1 LLIQKEQGF
10 GGPASWRCPEE
21 EALSTI
27 FKQGSGLHG
36 QVDFMQN
43 NNPMNIA
50 QPMALYLSL
59 WQFLSAI

>member
-1 LLIQKEQGF
+1 VD
-10 GGPASWRCPEE
+10 PASWRCPEE

-59 WQFLSAI
+59 WQFLNAI